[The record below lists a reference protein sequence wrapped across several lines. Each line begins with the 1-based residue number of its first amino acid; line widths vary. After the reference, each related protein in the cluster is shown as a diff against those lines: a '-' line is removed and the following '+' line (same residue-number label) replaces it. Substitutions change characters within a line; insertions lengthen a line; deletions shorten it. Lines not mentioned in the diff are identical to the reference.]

1 MFAQVYK
8 DVCSSV
14 QDVCLHKCTRCM
26 FSALLPLLA
35 TLWTPTVEAG
45 PFILPSAKPMWE
57 ISVDELCWFEGYQDM
72 LVSENSKMKND
83 VCSYFYSY
91 RVCII

>member
-1 MFAQVYK
+1 MYVQVYK
-8 DVCSSV
+8 MYVCTSV
-14 QDVCLHKCTRCM
+14 QDVCSL
-26 FSALLPLLA
+26 SALLPLLA
-35 TLWTPTVEAG
+35 TLWTPTGEAG

-83 VCSYFYSY
+83 VCSYFNSY

>member
-8 DVCSSV
+8 DVCS
-14 QDVCLHKCTRCM
+14 RI

-35 TLWTPTVEAG
+35 TLWIPTVEAG
-45 PFILPSAKPMWE
+45 PFRLPSAKLMWE
-57 ISVDELCWFEGYQDM
+57 ISVDELCWFKGYQDM
-72 LVSENSKMKND
+72 LVSENSKMKNY